1 MPYAF
6 LYHTIPNLPFLSKN
20 WSKLAQCN
28 LDQNLNFGTKIQRF
42 LRFIGMKYFKDIF
55 QVLSKLK
62 FWTKIRLSEKYAM
75 CMHFDVDNLLSRQKG
90 IANGQKPFDSQ
101 SHCAIHTPHQ
111 PNLGYG
117 YDVGQGWCSGQLIV
131 GRPKFR

>member
-20 WSKLAQCN
+20 GQDWLCTIQIIISI
-28 LDQNLNFGTKIQRF
+28 FSTKIKRF
-42 LRFIGMKYFKDIF
+42 SQVQNEIFKNIF
-55 QVLSKLK
+55 QLLQKFN
-62 FWTKIRLSEKYAM
+62 FWTKIRLLESCAM